1 MIIDDDIM
9 HVMINDDE
17 NTQFMIIGNRIMRVT
32 IIDDEIMQVMC

>member
-17 NTQFMIIGNRIMRVT
+17 NTKFMIIGNRIMRVT